1 LGKTVQ
7 TLALL
12 QQQKENHVGCTNLL
26 IMPTSLIFNW
36 EMEARKFTPGMKI
49 LNYTGIHR
57 EKDVS
62 KFCDY
67 DLVLTSYG
75 TVRMDIEILKQ
86 VFFHYVILDES
97 QVIKNPDSIIA
108 KSVTELKSKHRLILT
123 GTPIENSTLDLWSQ
137 MSFVN
142 PGLLGTQRFF
152 KNEFLNPIEKKH
164 DELKTKKLYA
174 LIKPFVLRRQ
184 KSQVVKDLPDKIE
197 NIQYCSMTEEQEKEY
212 EKVKS
217 NYRNLILDSI
227 EQKGVG
233 ASQILLL
240 QGLTRLRQIANHPI
254 LAESEYVDGSGKMED
269 VVHMLDRALAEDH
282 KILIFSQ
289 FVKHLHLYA
298 DYLKEK
304 NIDFAYL
311 DGSTKERQKEVDKF
325 QQSEDKRIFLISL
338 KAGGLGL
345 NLTAADYVFLLD
357 PWWNPA
363 IEAQAIDRAYRI
375 GQKNNVFTYKFITKN
390 TVEEKILMLQQNKL
404 RLAQEL
410 ITTEESFVKNLS
422 KEDIQSIFE

>member
-1 LGKTVQ
+1 
-7 TLALL
+7 
-12 QQQKENHVGCTNLL
+12 
-26 IMPTSLIFNW
+26 MPTSLIFNW

-57 EKDVS
+57 EKDVN

-108 KSVTELKSKHRLILT
+108 KSVMELKSKHRLILT

-197 NIQYCSMTEEQEKEY
+197 
-212 EKVKS
+212 
-217 NYRNLILDSI
+217 
-227 EQKGVG
+227 
-233 ASQILLL
+233 
-240 QGLTRLRQIANHPI
+240 
-254 LAESEYVDGSGKMED
+254 
-269 VVHMLDRALAEDH
+269 
-282 KILIFSQ
+282 KI
-289 FVKHLHLYA
+289 Y
-298 DYLKEK
+298 
-304 NIDFAYL
+304 N
-311 DGSTKERQKEVDKF
+311 
-325 QQSEDKRIFLISL
+325 
-338 KAGGLGL
+338 
-345 NLTAADYVFLLD
+345 TA
-357 PWWNPA
+357 
-363 IEAQAIDRAYRI
+363 R
-375 GQKNNVFTYKFITKN
+375 
-390 TVEEKILMLQQNKL
+390 
-404 RLAQEL
+404 
-410 ITTEESFVKNLS
+410 
-422 KEDIQSIFE
+422 